1 MPWKV
6 EFPFRNIKKC
16 VWGDEINEIPVIK
29 QMIMTFD
36 DDNDAAI
43 VDEDEK
49 NTNIYFS
56 IHTSDVRPHV
66 NFPNCLFK

>member
-6 EFPFRNIKKC
+6 EFRFRNIKKC

-29 QMIMTFD
+29 QMIMTFN

-43 VDEDEK
+43 VDEDERK
-49 NTNIYFS
+49 IQTFIS
-56 IHTSDVRPHV
+56 QSTHPM
-66 NFPNCLFK
+66 